1 MKQDSLKIQ
10 QIIRRKLL
18 ISIVGYT
25 VIGFA
30 AIMIWQSLIP
40 ISGNEFTQW
49 INNRLD
55 LLCFLYLLVGWCG
68 IFLYFWNKPW
78 KYLRNIVDATQTI
91 YEQNDTMIC
100 LPNELQEIE
109 TQMNQIKMS
118 VLVSRQAV
126 KEAED
131 KKNDLVMYLAHDI
144 RTPLTTVIG
153 YLSLLSEASDMST
166 EQKAKYAGIALNKAE
181 KLEELLNELFEI
193 TRYHSS
199 MIQIKH
205 DSIDLQTLIPQIV
218 EEFYPQ
224 LHENG
229 NELVTNID
237 DITIIGDAEK
247 LARVFS
253 NLIKNAIAYS
263 YKDTEISIVAH
274 RKGNICEIIVTNE
287 GNTIEA
293 NKLESIFDKFNRL
306 DDARQSSTGG
316 TGLGLSIAREIV
328 NLHGGTIIARSKDQ
342 HISFVLTLPT
352 HS

>member
-1 MKQDSLKIQ
+1 MKHNSLKIQ
-10 QIIRRKLL
+10 HMLSRKLI
-18 ISIVGYT
+18 ISIIGYT

-30 AIMIWQSLIP
+30 ILMIFQGLVPIP
-40 ISGNEFTQW
+40 GSEFTQW

-55 LLCFLYLLVGWCG
+55 LICFFYLIIGWCS
-68 IFLYFWNKPW
+68 IFFYFWNKTW
-78 KYLRNIVDATQTI
+78 EYLGNIVDATQTI
-91 YEQNDTMIC
+91 YEQNDTMIH

-153 YLSLLSEASDMST
+153 YLSLLNEAQDMPT
-166 EQKAKYAGIALNKAE
+166 VQKVKYIGIALNKAE

-199 MIQIKH
+199 MIQIKR
-205 DSIDLQTLIPQIV
+205 DSIKLQTLIPQIV

-229 NELVTNID
+229 NDFVTDID
-237 DITIIGDAEK
+237 DIKIVGDAEK

-263 YKDTEISIVAH
+263 YKNTEISIEAH
-274 RKGNICEIIVTNE
+274 RKGNICEIVVTNE
-287 GNTIEA
+287 GNTIESE
-293 NKLESIFDKFNRL
+293 KLECIFDRFNRL

-316 TGLGLSIAREIV
+316 TGLGLSIAREIIT
-328 NLHGGTIIARSKDQ
+328 LHGGTIIAQSKSHQ
-342 HISFVLTLPT
+342 ISFVMTLPMN
-352 HS
+352 S

>member
-1 MKQDSLKIQ
+1 MKHKKLDIWLYIVFAIYYAFLAWVILFKLQFSLKEIEQ
-10 QIIRRKLL
+10 TR
-18 ISIVGYT
+18 SIN
-25 VIGFA
+25 F
-30 AIMIWQSLIP
+30 IP
-40 ISGNEFTQW
+40 FYNDG
-49 INNRLD
+49 
-55 LLCFLYLLVGWCG
+55 
-68 IFLYFWNKPW
+68 
-78 KYLRNIVDATQTI
+78 TQTI
-91 YEQNDTMIC
+91 YEQNDNMIH

-153 YLSLLSEASDMST
+153 YLSLLSEAPDMPT
-166 EQKAKYAGIALNKAE
+166 EQKAKYVGIALGKAE

-199 MIQIKH
+199 MIQIKQ
-205 DSIDLQTLIPQIV
+205 DSISLQTLIPQIA

-229 NELVTNID
+229 NVLTMDVD
-237 DITIIGDAEK
+237 DIEIIGDAEK

-263 YKDTEISIVAH
+263 YKDTEIAITAH
-274 RKGNICEIIVTNE
+274 G
-287 GNTIEA
+287 
-293 NKLESIFDKFNRL
+293 
-306 DDARQSSTGG
+306 
-316 TGLGLSIAREIV
+316 
-328 NLHGGTIIARSKDQ
+328 
-342 HISFVLTLPT
+342 
-352 HS
+352 